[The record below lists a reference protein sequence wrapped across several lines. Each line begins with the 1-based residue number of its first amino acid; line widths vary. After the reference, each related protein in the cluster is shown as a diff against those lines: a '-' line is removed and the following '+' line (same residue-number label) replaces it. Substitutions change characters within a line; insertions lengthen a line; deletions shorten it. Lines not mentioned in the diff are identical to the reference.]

1 MWRAIGILVYGLAG
15 SSGFLIA
22 ATDRPSRPNI
32 VLLVSDDMGWNEW
45 LETRDL
51 LAYGQKLA
59 PWLDGLCRIQVPAHM
74 TKSGKVEEFTFT
86 PDGLDIFEKPSYGP
100 HSYQDMIDAVY
111 KTAGTA
117 D

>member
-1 MWRAIGILVYGLAG
+1 MIYALNHKTAVAFRTFFNSVERRKP
-15 SSGFLIA
+15 
-22 ATDRPSRPNI
+22 DNI
-32 VLLVSDDMGWNEW
+32 SWNDW
-45 LETRDL
+45 LEERDL
-51 LAYGQKLA
+51 LTYGEKLA

-74 TKSGKVEEFTFT
+74 TKSGKVEEFIFT

>member
-1 MWRAIGILVYGLAG
+1 MIYALNHKTHVQFRVFFDSVARRKPDDISW
-15 SSGFLIA
+15 
-22 ATDRPSRPNI
+22 
-32 VLLVSDDMGWNEW
+32 SDW
-45 LETRDL
+45 LEERDL

-100 HSYQDMIDAVY
+100 HSYQDMTDAVY

-117 D
+117 DQ